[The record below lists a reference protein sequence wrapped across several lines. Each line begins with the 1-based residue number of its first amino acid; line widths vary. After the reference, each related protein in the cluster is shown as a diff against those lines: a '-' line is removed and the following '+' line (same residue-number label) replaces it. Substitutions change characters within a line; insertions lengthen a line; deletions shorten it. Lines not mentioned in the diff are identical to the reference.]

1 MLQIFA
7 KDGVYV
13 SKITIRWLP
22 ALVLADL
29 DGGNWKA
36 DYRDGCGAETQGF
49 WLLPPWSPLSQ
60 GDSMHCDV
68 YMYIVSCEIL

>member
-1 MLQIFA
+1 MSLRCQHKLKSLFTIICQKMLQIFA

-29 DGGNWKA
+29 DGGDWKA
-36 DYRDGCGAETQGF
+36 DNRDGCGA
-49 WLLPPWSPLSQ
+49 
-60 GDSMHCDV
+60 
-68 YMYIVSCEIL
+68 